1 MIDWLNSNQGF
12 VMCLLTL
19 IYVLATVVI
28 VIMNK
33 LSINEMQKNRLED
46 SRPYIMINLVKDP
59 RDRCFYV
66 RIKNYG
72 KTGAVLSS
80 ITISPDLNFV
90 KDSGEKIVL
99 DGCMFPPNH
108 MIQLIVLEEWEKTSE
123 NDYNVEI
130 TYDSLESNP
139 RHFTEKYKLVVQYA
153 HLQGY
158 TDTQKSGKSD
168 VENAIINIS
177 NSLDSIRNK
186 M

>member
-19 IYVLATVVI
+19 IYVLATIVI

-33 LSINEMQKNRLED
+33 LSINEMQKSRLED
-46 SRPYIMINLVKDP
+46 NRPYIMANLVKDP

-72 KTGAVLSS
+72 KTGAV
-80 ITISPDLNFV
+80 ITEFNASPSLNLV
-90 KDSGEKIVL
+90 KASGENIIL
-99 DGCMFPPNH
+99 NGCMFPPEH
-108 MIQLIVLEEWEKTSE
+108 SIQMIVLEEWEKTSE
-123 NDYNVEI
+123 NDYNIEI
-130 TYDSLESNP
+130 SYDSLESKS

-158 TDTQKSGKSD
+158 TNSQSSNLNKT
-168 VENAIINIS
+168 ENAIVNIADC
-177 NSLDSIRNK
+177 LDSIRNK
-186 M
+186 I

>member
-19 IYVLATVVI
+19 VYVLATIVI

-33 LSINEMQKNRLED
+33 LSINEMRKSRLED
-46 SRPYIMINLVKDP
+46 NRPYIMANLVKDP

-72 KTGAVLSS
+72 KTGAV
-80 ITISPDLNFV
+80 ITNFNISPELKLV
-90 KDSGEKIVL
+90 EDSVGTAVL
-99 DGCMFPPNH
+99 DGCMFPPEH
-108 MIQLIVLEEWEKTSE
+108 LIQMIVLEEWEKTSE
-123 NDYNVEI
+123 NDYDIEI
-130 TYDSLESNP
+130 SYDSLEEKP

-158 TDTQKSGKSD
+158 TNKSNSSLDKP
-168 VENAIINIS
+168 ENAIVNIADC
-177 NSLDSIRNK
+177 LDSIRNK
-186 M
+186 I

>member
-46 SRPYIMINLVKDP
+46 SRPYIMANLVKDP

-72 KTGAVLSS
+72 KTGAVISN
-80 ITISPDLNFV
+80 ITILPDLNLV

-99 DGCMFPPNH
+99 AGCMFPPDH

-130 TYDSLESNP
+130 SYDSLESKP

-158 TDTQKSGKSD
+158 TDSNKSGLNKP
-168 VENAIINIS
+168 ENAIINIADC
-177 NSLDSIRNK
+177 LDSIRNK